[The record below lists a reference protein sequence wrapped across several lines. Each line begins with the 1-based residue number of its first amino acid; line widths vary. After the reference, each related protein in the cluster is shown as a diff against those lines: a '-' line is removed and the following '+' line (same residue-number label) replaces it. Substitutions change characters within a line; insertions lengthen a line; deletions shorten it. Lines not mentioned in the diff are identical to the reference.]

1 MNKFLLAVAFCIAT
15 TMTIVQAAPAQYTTK
30 YDNVNIDEI
39 LNNDRL
45 VNNYFKCLMETGK
58 CTPEGE
64 EIKHV
69 GVKVLNAAFANTFQY
84 MPPEL
89 MGTIAE
95 MHGAINQ
102 AYQKEADQLSQNN

>member
-15 TMTIVQAAPAQYTTK
+15 TMTMVQAAPAQYTTK

-64 EIKHV
+64 EIKR
-69 GVKVLNAAFANTFQY
+69 KFLPIFQ
-84 MPPEL
+84 
-89 MGTIAE
+89 T
-95 MHGAINQ
+95 
-102 AYQKEADQLSQNN
+102 